1 MGPVYLALAQEPGI
15 TPLVLLTGQH
25 QEQLEQAL
33 AIFAIPAQ
41 VNLNLMQPGQPL
53 PELYGRM
60 VAAVAQSLRELQPDF
75 VLVHGDT
82 LTTFAAAWASFLEQ
96 IPFGHV
102 EAGLRTHDLKAPFPE
117 EANRRLTD
125 ALSQLDLAPTSA
137 ARDNLLAEGK
147 NPDQIVI
154 TGQTGVDA
162 IQFAARVGHLPSEL
176 ATGPVVSVTLHRREN
191 WPRLAELA
199 RALADLARDFPELLF
214 VWPVHKNPLVRQAA
228 HAELREV
235 ANFRLLEPLEYGAM
249 AALLR
254 HSLLV
259 ITDSGGIQE
268 EGAALGVPVLVARA
282 NTERPEGLKTGSLRL
297 AGERGPELY
306 QAAKSLLKQPA
317 QLNQMRQ
324 AQNPYGDGKASR
336 RVAQAVAWQLG
347 LAPRPLDW
355 EANEN

>member
-60 VAAVAQSLRELQPDF
+60 VAGVARSLRELEPDF

-125 ALSQLDLAPTSA
+125 ALSQLDLAPTKA

-147 NPDQIVI
+147 TPDQIVI

-176 ATGPVVSVTLHRREN
+176 TPGPVVSVTLHRREN
-191 WPRLAELA
+191 WPRLTELA

-228 HAELREV
+228 YAELRQV

-306 QAAKSLLKQPA
+306 QVAKNLLKQPA
-317 QLNQMRQ
+317 QLDQMRQ